1 MTRSAD
7 LPSARLLIVG
17 PQGSGKGTQGV
28 RVGEALSIPV
38 ISTGDVFRA
47 NVSAGTP
54 LGQQVKA
61 IIEAGDLVPDSLTS
75 EIVRDRLTQDDASNG
90 FLLDG
95 YPRNLGQV
103 GDLDAFLE
111 SRGESL
117 DAVIELSVPR
127 DESIA
132 RLTQRAIDQGRTDDT
147 EEVIANRLAIYER
160 ETAPILDVYRER
172 GIVDAIDGVGSLD
185 EIADRIA
192 AALAALPSIASAQDG
207 PPLPDDMPPA
217 NAPMPA
223 GGGAQVDPN
232 AYISPRNPNLTRTQ
246 REGLS
251 IARRWQAESAEGI
264 KPVPGTEGAV
274 LFAFGTSEPSVVC
287 AVLQICDVQLQPGEN
302 INSVNV
308 GDSARWL
315 IEPAVSN
322 SGPNETQH
330 LIIKPLDAN
339 LNTTLIVTTDRR
351 TYHIRLVS
359 HRTQFMSRVAFTY
372 PDEAQAKWAAF
383 RARSDTARAE
393 NTMAVPDGARGTGR
407 GGSEYLSNLD
417 FHYSVDGRARWKP
430 VRVYNDGV
438 KTIIEMPHA
447 MEQTEAP
454 SLLIVRAGGSVSKAA
469 DTSIVN
475 YRLQDGRYIVDQI
488 FDQAVLISG
497 VGKRQERVTITRGG

>member
-160 ETAPILDVYRER
+160 ETLRK
-172 GIVDAIDGVGSLD
+172 
-185 EIADRIA
+185 
-192 AALAALPSIASAQDG
+192 AL
-207 PPLPDDMPPA
+207 
-217 NAPMPA
+217 
-223 GGGAQVDPN
+223 GG
-232 AYISPRNPNLTRTQ
+232 
-246 REGLS
+246 
-251 IARRWQAESAEGI
+251 
-264 KPVPGTEGAV
+264 
-274 LFAFGTSEPSVVC
+274 
-287 AVLQICDVQLQPGEN
+287 
-302 INSVNV
+302 
-308 GDSARWL
+308 
-315 IEPAVSN
+315 
-322 SGPNETQH
+322 
-330 LIIKPLDAN
+330 
-339 LNTTLIVTTDRR
+339 
-351 TYHIRLVS
+351 
-359 HRTQFMSRVAFTY
+359 
-372 PDEAQAKWAAF
+372 
-383 RARSDTARAE
+383 
-393 NTMAVPDGARGTGR
+393 
-407 GGSEYLSNLD
+407 
-417 FHYSVDGRARWKP
+417 
-430 VRVYNDGV
+430 
-438 KTIIEMPHA
+438 
-447 MEQTEAP
+447 
-454 SLLIVRAGGSVSKAA
+454 LL
-469 DTSIVN
+469 
-475 YRLQDGRYIVDQI
+475 
-488 FDQAVLISG
+488 
-497 VGKRQERVTITRGG
+497 

>member
-132 RLTQRAIDQGRTDDT
+132 RLTQRAIDQGWTDDT

-192 AALAALPSIASAQDG
+192 AALAA
-207 PPLPDDMPPA
+207 
-217 NAPMPA
+217 
-223 GGGAQVDPN
+223 
-232 AYISPRNPNLTRTQ
+232 R
-246 REGLS
+246 
-251 IARRWQAESAEGI
+251 GI
-264 KPVPGTEGAV
+264 
-274 LFAFGTSEPSVVC
+274 
-287 AVLQICDVQLQPGEN
+287 
-302 INSVNV
+302 
-308 GDSARWL
+308 
-315 IEPAVSN
+315 
-322 SGPNETQH
+322 
-330 LIIKPLDAN
+330 
-339 LNTTLIVTTDRR
+339 
-351 TYHIRLVS
+351 
-359 HRTQFMSRVAFTY
+359 
-372 PDEAQAKWAAF
+372 
-383 RARSDTARAE
+383 
-393 NTMAVPDGARGTGR
+393 TG
-407 GGSEYLSNLD
+407 
-417 FHYSVDGRARWKP
+417 
-430 VRVYNDGV
+430 
-438 KTIIEMPHA
+438 
-447 MEQTEAP
+447 
-454 SLLIVRAGGSVSKAA
+454 
-469 DTSIVN
+469 
-475 YRLQDGRYIVDQI
+475 
-488 FDQAVLISG
+488 
-497 VGKRQERVTITRGG
+497 